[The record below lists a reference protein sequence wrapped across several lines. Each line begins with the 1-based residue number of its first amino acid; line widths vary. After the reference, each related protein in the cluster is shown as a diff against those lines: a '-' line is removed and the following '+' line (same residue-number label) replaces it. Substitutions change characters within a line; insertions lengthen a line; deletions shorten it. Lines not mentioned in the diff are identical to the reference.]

1 MAMRVLPLTAILFVG
16 ACAAPQPTQA
26 PGPPRELAGRIA
38 GPAQRC
44 VLIQANEALR
54 VSDTNRHVL
63 LYGSGK
69 TIWANQL
76 APGCGF
82 GRDHVLITEPT
93 GSYHC
98 GGDLVRSMD
107 RLSHIPGPACVI
119 GEFVPYAR
127 G

>member
-1 MAMRVLPLTAILFVG
+1 LPLTAILFVSG
-16 ACAAPQPTQA
+16 CAAPQPTQV

-38 GPAQRC
+38 GSAQRC

-82 GRDHVLITEPT
+82 GRDDVLITEPV
-93 GSYHC
+93 GSYYC
-98 GGDLVRSMD
+98 RGDLVRSMD
-107 RLSHIPGPACVI
+107 RLSHIPGPACVM
-119 GEFVPYAR
+119 GEFVPYTR

>member
-1 MAMRVLPLTAILFVG
+1 MRLLPLTAILFVSG
-16 ACAAPQPTQA
+16 CAAPQPTQA
-26 PGPPRELAGRIA
+26 PGPPRELAGRVA
-38 GPAQRC
+38 GSAQRC

-82 GRDHVLITEPT
+82 GRDDVLITEPV
-93 GSYHC
+93 GSYYC
-98 GGDLVRSMD
+98 RGDLVRSMD
-107 RLSHIPGPACVI
+107 RLSHIPGPACVM
-119 GEFVPYAR
+119 GEFVPYTR

>member
-1 MAMRVLPLTAILFVG
+1 MDSLKRSLRFLTIIRLVVVATIVLS
-16 ACAAPQPTQA
+16 
-26 PGPPRELAGRIA
+26 
-38 GPAQRC
+38 C
-44 VLIQANEALR
+44 VLIQASEALR

-76 APGCGF
+76 APACGF
-82 GRDHVLITEPT
+82 GRDDVLITEPT

-98 GGDLVRSMD
+98 RGDLVRSMD
-107 RLSHIPGPACVI
+107 RLSHIPGPSCVI
-119 GEFVPYAR
+119 GEFVPYTR